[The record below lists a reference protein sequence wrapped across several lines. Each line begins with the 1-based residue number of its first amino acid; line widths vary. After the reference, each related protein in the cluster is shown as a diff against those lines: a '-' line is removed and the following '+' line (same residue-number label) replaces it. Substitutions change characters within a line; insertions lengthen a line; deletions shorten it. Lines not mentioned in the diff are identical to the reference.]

1 MLDSTKLHCTLHV
14 LRIFLSSCISTEKS
28 IKQTQHH
35 ADVEEE
41 QTADRNREDDSEDKV
56 QVFEF
61 LLIFKVGIKLKQP
74 GLMSTCICTFYDVHC
89 SSEILQCKL
98 Q

>member
-56 QVFEF
+56 QVFKF
-61 LLIFKVGIKLKQP
+61 LLIFKAGIKLKQP
-74 GLMSTCICTFYDVHC
+74 GLMSTCTCTFYNVHC